1 MRRFFPIILV
11 LVTLLIDLSVV
22 PSIAVHWAVPVFLLP
37 TVIVLGLLLG
47 RTRGLLYGMVGG
59 LLVDIL
65 VGHPMGLMAILYLLI
80 GYLAGVSGR
89 KFQRY
94 LLTVVLT
101 PIVCLSIFEISI
113 AIYQF
118 ISGQQMTF
126 DNLVQALARIG
137 METLIAQLMYL
148 LYNRLLRPTWQRYAG
163 R

>member
-1 MRRFFPIILV
+1 MKRFLPIILV
-11 LVTLLIDLSVV
+11 LVTLLLDLSVV
-22 PSIAVHWAVPVFLLP
+22 PMIAIHWAVPLLLLP

-47 RTRGLLYGMVGG
+47 RTRGLLYGMIGG

-65 VGHPMGLMAILYLLI
+65 AGYPMGFMAILYMLL
-80 GYLAGVSGR
+80 GYLAGLSGR

-94 LLTVVLT
+94 LLTVVMT
-101 PIVCLSIFEISI
+101 PLVCLSIFEISM
-113 AIYQF
+113 AVYQF
-118 ISGQQMTF
+118 ISGQQMTL

-137 METLIAQLMYL
+137 IETVLAQFMYL